1 MCTQRYGE
9 VLRHDGERIDKQRE
23 VLVHLL
29 LHLLLRSVLF
39 AEEAGALGDG
49 LAVDVCAGGYDSCRI
64 ELHLHRLLATRQF
77 ACLHV
82 TEVMIVLTCTL
93 PHLQLTIEEA
103 LQRVVGRDVCLA
115 L

>member
-29 LHLLLRSVLF
+29 LHLLLRAVMLT
-39 AEEAGALGDG
+39 EETRALGYCLLVDG
-49 LAVDVCAGGYDSCRI
+49 STGGYDSCRI
-64 ELHLHRLLATRQF
+64 ELHLHRLLATCQF

-82 TEVMIVLTCTL
+82 AEVMIVLTCTL